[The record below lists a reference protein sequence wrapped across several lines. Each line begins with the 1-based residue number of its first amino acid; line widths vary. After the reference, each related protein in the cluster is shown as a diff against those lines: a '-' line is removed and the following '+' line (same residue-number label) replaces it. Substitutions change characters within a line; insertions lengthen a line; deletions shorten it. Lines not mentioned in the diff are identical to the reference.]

1 MPYEREKQE
10 KILLINPQKSDQMNC
25 VCCCQGERTAAK
37 VCMKRRKKDSVKM
50 KMRCEMNEQHLI
62 ESHMFL

>member
-1 MPYEREKQE
+1 MLSTSMPYEREKQE

-37 VCMKRRKKDSVKM
+37 V
-50 KMRCEMNEQHLI
+50 
-62 ESHMFL
+62 